1 MNKNIL
7 KTGVQDFINKNINAD
22 ILSVVLKKPL
32 FTGVTQKELAE
43 QIEAKR
49 KCKTKL
55 PTWFTTPAI
64 YYPKKLQIEQ
74 TSSETTAQYKARL
87 VSGKYLLDL
96 TGGLGIDAYY
106 FSQKVAQIH
115 HCEWD
120 QKLHEIASYNFE
132 VLGVRNIHTFHTDG
146 LLFLE
151 DTNVNYDWIYLDP
164 ARRDEQKKKVFRL
177 SDCTPDITKHLDL
190 LFTKS
195 TNILLKTAP
204 LLDLSAG
211 VSDLKHVREIHIV
224 ATNNEVKE
232 VLWVLNSSKQEF
244 PITVKTI
251 NITASGSETFNF
263 YLSDEKESKAGYAAP
278 KDILYEP
285 NAAIMKSGGF
295 KSVAK
300 AYGVSK
306 LHEHSHL
313 YTSSSPLEFPGR
325 TFKIVNTVPF
335 NKKAINSLSL
345 SKANI
350 TTRNF
355 PFSVAEIRQRF
366 KIKDGGNVYLFFTT
380 DFNDERI
387 VLVCEKY

>member
-1 MNKNIL
+1 LNKNIL
-7 KTGVQDFINKNINAD
+7 KTGVQDFINNNIITD

-55 PTWFTTPAI
+55 PTLFNTPKI
-64 YYPKKLQIEQ
+64 YYPRKLHIEQ
-74 TSSETTAQYKARL
+74 TSSETTAHYKANL
-87 VSGKYLLDL
+87 VSGKCLLDL

-106 FSQKVAQIH
+106 FSKKVGEID

-120 QKLHEIASYNFE
+120 QELHEIASYNFK
-132 VLGVRNIHTFHTDG
+132 VLGALNIRTFHTDG

-151 DTNVNYDWIYLDP
+151 DSNVKYDWIYLDP
-164 ARRDEQKKKVFRL
+164 ARRDERQKKVFRL
-177 SDCTPDITKHLDL
+177 SDCTPDITKHLNL
-190 LFTKS
+190 LLNKS
-195 TNILLKTAP
+195 EHVLLKTAP

-211 VSDLKHVREIHIV
+211 ISDLKHVTEIHIV
-224 ATNNEVKE
+224 AHHNEVKE
-232 VLWVLNSSKQEF
+232 VLWVLNTTERDS
-244 PITVKTI
+244 PITIKTI
-251 NITASGSETFNF
+251 NTTPTGSETFNF
-263 YLSDEKESKAGYAAP
+263 LWSEESETKSTFAVPHTY
-278 KDILYEP
+278 LYEP

-295 KSVAK
+295 KSVGEAF
-300 AYGVSK
+300 GIDK

-313 YTSSSPLEFPGR
+313 YTSEKHIKFPGR

-350 TTRNF
+350 TIRNF
-355 PFSVAEIRQRF
+355 PYAVANIRKRF
-366 KIKDGGNVYLFFTT
+366 KIADGGNIYLFFTT
-380 DFNDERI
+380 DINEDRI
-387 VLVCEKY
+387 VLVCEKC